1 MHHDNISN
9 LREEVLRLS
18 QLQQDVFLALDQQG
32 ILEIVA
38 DKSNDKQHTTIDKK
52 SAKRAIEVLQG
63 ECHKLENMDMVLA
76 IVGTMKA
83 GKSTTINAIV
93 GTEILPN
100 RNTPMTAIPTLIRH
114 SKGTTTPRLKLD
126 NIQPLIDLIANLQAR
141 INSPDYKEILE
152 GQSKELKEL
161 VQEIQYGMEIKTTAE
176 GSSEIFDFLK
186 SVNDLVRIAPVLGL
200 NFPFDDYKKI
210 NELPVIDVE
219 FSHLKELEQTKGR
232 LILLDTPGPNEAK
245 QEQLLPMLQDQLEKA
260 SAVLAVM
267 DYTQLGSEADEKIR
281 EELAKISTTAKD
293 RIYALVNKFDQKK
306 ANSMDEEEVK
316 DHVEKLTS
324 KVDQSIQGEKI
335 PSERIFPVSSIQA
348 YLANRARHEII
359 LNKKLPSVKKHQW
372 VEDFF
377 NEARIDEED
386 AEDMPRIQ
394 RQLDRLW
401 DRSKFSKPLHDV
413 IHVTYQKAA
422 LLAVDS
428 AVSKSVGYARD
439 INNFLGGI
447 AQGLETDAQ
456 KLKKLIADIQNDLQY
471 IGESELNAKQV
482 IDTNIQKMNKVILE
496 MIGELKRRN
505 QERFSEYFK
514 QGVATEKSI
523 LEHRTKLEISQQ
535 SLSSSFGKKLRDI
548 ALTEITK
555 KPNRKNSLPQEIDI
569 PSDGIINF
577 YDDEKQAE
585 KFTKDIEK
593 WIQSEIQETKVE
605 IETILTKAVQGLE
618 QQYQQDIVKFA
629 EDSLDKFKETLKNS
643 GFSGLKIQLPD
654 QNKLKL
660 NINIAAL
667 TSGAVHSDT
676 VERTGHRAADGVLAS
691 SKRFFGG
698 LFGKDWGKEE
708 YSYTEQEYKVDM
720 NALEKEVSKHVN
732 QFFDNINTNV
742 ESNIKTPIDNSS
754 KDFFNDFKKMVEHIR
769 GDLNKSLDIQ
779 SKGQEAKQQLLDKI
793 KLIQQTHFVSKLT
806 EDAEELK
813 KNLEQTKATAQ

>member
-1 MHHDNISN
+1 MHHDNITN

-18 QLQQDVFLALDQQG
+18 LLEQEIFQELDRQG
-32 ILEIVA
+32 ILEVIT
-38 DKSNDKQHTTIDKK
+38 DQSNDKQHTTIDKK

-114 SKGTTTPRLKLD
+114 SKGFAIPRLTLE
-126 NIQPLIDLIANLQAR
+126 NIQPLIDLIANIQMR
-141 INSPDYKEILE
+141 IDSPDYKEILAE
-152 GQSKELKEL
+152 QSKELKEL
-161 VQEIQYGMEIKTTAE
+161 VQEIKYGMKIKGTAE

-200 NFPFDDYKKI
+200 NFPFDDYKNI
-210 NELPVIDVE
+210 NELPIIDVE

-245 QEQLLPMLQDQLEKA
+245 QKRLLPMLQDQLEKA

-324 KVDQSIQGEKI
+324 KVDQSIKGEKI
-335 PSERIFPVSSIQA
+335 PAERIFPVSSIQA

-359 LNKKLPSVKKHQW
+359 LNNKLPNVEEQKW

-377 NEARIDEED
+377 KEARIDEED
-386 AEDMPRIQ
+386 VEDLPRIQ
-394 RQLDRLW
+394 RQLERLW
-401 DRSKFSKPLHDV
+401 DRSQFSKPLHDV
-413 IHVTYQKAA
+413 IHVTYEKAA

-447 AQGLETDAQ
+447 AQGLETDAE
-456 KLKKLIADIQNDLQY
+456 KLKKLIADIQNDIQY
-471 IGESELNAKQV
+471 IGESELKAKDV
-482 IDTNIQKMNKVILE
+482 IDINIQQMNKVILE
-496 MIGELKRRN
+496 LIEELKHKN
-505 QERFSEYFK
+505 QKRFSEYFK

-523 LEHRTKLEISQQ
+523 LEHRKQTELSQQ
-535 SLSSSFGKKLRDI
+535 SLSSSFGKLLRDI

-555 KPNRKNSLPQEIDI
+555 NPKRKSSLPQEISI
-569 PSDGIINF
+569 PSNGIVNF
-577 YDDEKQAE
+577 YDDKKQAE

-593 WIQSEIQETKVE
+593 WIESEIQETKVE
-605 IETILTKAVQGLE
+605 IENILIKAVQELE
-618 QQYQQDIVKFA
+618 KQYQQDIVEFA
-629 EDSLDKFKETLKNS
+629 EDSLVRFRDTLKNG
-643 GFSGLKIQLPD
+643 GFGGLTIQLPD
-654 QNKLKL
+654 QQMLKL
-660 NINIAAL
+660 NINIATL
-667 TSGAVHSDT
+667 TSRAVRSDT
-676 VERTGHRAADGVLAS
+676 VERTGHRAAEGVLAS

-698 LFGKDWGKEE
+698 LFGKNWGKEE
-708 YSYTEQEYKVDM
+708 YTYTEQEYKVDM
-720 NALEKEVSKHVN
+720 NALEKQVSKHVN
-732 QFFDNINTNV
+732 QFFDNINANIEV
-742 ESNIKTPIDNSS
+742 NIKAPIENSS
-754 KDFFNDFKKMVEHIR
+754 KDFFNTFKEMVEHIR

-779 SKGQEAKQQLLDKI
+779 SKGREVKQQLLDKI
-793 KLIQQTHFVSKLT
+793 KLVQKTHFVYKLT
-806 EDAEELK
+806 MDAEELK
-813 KNLEQTKATAQ
+813 KNLEQTKEAAH